1 MKKLGPR
8 TRRGRNSADRLAQ
21 IEQYKLLVQSADN
34 NSGRRIAS
42 NRYLMALNTA
52 IAGAYVVQLSTSGPA
67 WWLLFVSGAGVMIA
81 YLWKRYIESFK
92 KLNRAKFEIIHRMEE
107 DLPWQPFK
115 DEWEPLERD
124 KYEGATSLEILMAI
138 MTGTAHAAAGFSIFT
153 ILMIDLLG

>member
-1 MKKLGPR
+1 MRR
-8 TRRGRNSADRLAQ
+8 TRRSNDRLAQ